1 MAGYRRF
8 IAYVYDYESGK
19 KGSNCGFIKVEV
31 KDQQCSVE
39 IHLHCPGLPENVK
52 CNIYGFTR
60 KDGLING
67 ILLDTCETEK
77 ETVECLI
84 ITDATDMNDSG
95 VAMGKMG
102 GMIIT
107 SDTGGFFGTEW
118 DDQPIRPENFHEIKA
133 MPDADIPDSA
143 KITSQK
149 PEVPADM
156 VLQEILPPKNLKIF
170 QKNLKT
176 SHLQK
181 FLTMLYQLNRLP
193 TFRLREH
200 LITSQEQSHPISQII
215 LLKIPIVLKMPAI
228 LSRKEM
234 QKTEKPLPNFPPSPM
249 AN

>member
-95 VAMGKMG
+95 VAMGKLG

-118 DDQPIRPENFHEIKA
+118 DDQPIRPENFHEIKT
-133 MPDADIPDSA
+133 MPDADIPESA

-156 VLQEILPPKNLKIF
+156 VLQEM
-170 QKNLKT
+170 
-176 SHLQK
+176 
-181 FLTMLYQLNRLP
+181 FLTILYQLNRLP

>member
-95 VAMGKMG
+95 VAMGKLG

-149 PEVPADM
+149 PKVPAGI
-156 VLQEILPPKNLKIF
+156 VLQEILPSQGAPEEPKD
-170 QKNLKT
+170 
-176 SHLQK
+176 
-181 FLTMLYQLNRLP
+181 
-193 TFRLREH
+193 
-200 LITSQEQSHPISQII
+200 IS
-215 LLKIPIVLKMPAI
+215 
-228 LSRKEM
+228 
-234 QKTEKPLPNFPPSPM
+234 EKPEDISLTKVPDDALSVEPS
-249 AN
+249 ANIPAQRTSDNNPETESSDISDNTVEDTNSSENAGTPVPERNIENRKTYA